1 MGVVVEILK
10 KVRDPLNLLYM
21 AMPRVSMKPIGGGRA
36 TSTEYVPDQLVFDV
50 HIWNDRVQLFK
61 VGGGINLQSSN
72 LAVRMMVEQ
81 LYPMYVNIREVCDIG
96 DIDEIEKRGRELS
109 DTDDPTPYT
118 TAFNEFV
125 KLKERRIKDFEAGDI
140 QG

>member
-1 MGVVVEILK
+1 
-10 KVRDPLNLLYM
+10 
-21 AMPRVSMKPIGGGRA
+21 
-36 TSTEYVPDQLVFDV
+36 
-50 HIWNDRVQLFK
+50 
-61 VGGGINLQSSN
+61 
-72 LAVRMMVEQ
+72 
-81 LYPMYVNIREVCDIG
+81 MYVNIREVCDIG